1 MFCVLVCS
9 RLFLCFLFYRFLCL
23 VICVLF
29 RVCLV
34 FILASS
40 VICPLVDDF
49 FSIFN
54 YWGFPV
60 LVCFGFR
67 IVLGSVCVCDAMNA
81 NRGSL
86 LTTSHLVGKHTI
98 IKKGSVRC

>member
-1 MFCVLVCS
+1 MFSILVCQ
-9 RLFLCFLFYRFLCL
+9 FLCL
-23 VICVLF
+23 VIYVLF

-40 VICPLVDDF
+40 VICLFVGYFP
-49 FSIFN
+49 IFV

-67 IVLGSVCVCDAMNA
+67 IVLGSVCVFPC
-81 NRGSL
+81 L
-86 LTTSHLVGKHTI
+86 LFKDLFQSCPKSFWKNKV
-98 IKKGSVRC
+98 

>member
-1 MFCVLVCS
+1 MFYVLVCS
-9 RLFLCFLFYRFLCL
+9 RLFLCL

-49 FSIFN
+49 SVSV

-60 LVCFGFR
+60 LVYFGF
-67 IVLGSVCVCDAMNA
+67 
-81 NRGSL
+81 
-86 LTTSHLVGKHTI
+86 
-98 IKKGSVRC
+98 